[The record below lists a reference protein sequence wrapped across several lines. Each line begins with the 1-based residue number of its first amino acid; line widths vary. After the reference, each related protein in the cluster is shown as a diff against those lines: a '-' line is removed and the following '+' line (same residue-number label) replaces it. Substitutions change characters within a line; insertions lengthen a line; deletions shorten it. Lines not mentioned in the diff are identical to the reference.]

1 MEPASQATAGY
12 LHALRSFGDGLLA
25 SVQHRLKLFTVELQ
39 EEKFRLIQ
47 IFVWISAV
55 VFTGM
60 MAMVFASLTL
70 VYFFWEGARLAVLG
84 GLTVFYTGTL
94 VAAIVAF
101 RRFIARQPD
110 PFAETLQQ
118 IEEDRACIRPG
129 S

>member
-1 MEPASQATAGY
+1 MKPATPATAGY

-25 SVQHRLKLFTVELQ
+25 SAQHRLKLFTVELQ

-47 IFVWISAV
+47 IFVWVSAV

-60 MAMVFASLTL
+60 MAITFASITL

-84 GLTVFYTGTL
+84 GLTVVYTGAL
-94 VAAIVAF
+94 VAVILAF

-110 PFAETLQQ
+110 PFEDTLQQ
-118 IEEDRACIRPG
+118 IEEDRACIRPE